1 MEQRIMARI
10 EEYKRQRDGLVEQA
24 NRQIAAL
31 NGAIEALEELLRPEV
46 QPPAEPEV
54 EAPADTEAEQT

>member
-1 MEQRIMARI
+1 MEQRITARI

-31 NGAIEALEELLRPEV
+31 NGAIEALEELLRPETPAGQEV
-46 QPPAEPEV
+46 APAE
-54 EAPADTEAEQT
+54 TELGAEQT

>member
-1 MEQRIMARI
+1 MEQRITARI
-10 EEYKRQRDGLVEQA
+10 DEYKRQRDTLVEQA

-31 NGAIEALEELLRPEV
+31 NGAIEALEELLRPET
-46 QPPAEPEV
+46 PAGPDG